1 MPTLRAFGP
10 SDAEWVFR
18 ACRDPEV
25 QRWTRVPSPYLL
37 EHARGFVTD
46 GVGSLAQWA
55 LVDDVGHGAGAVALH
70 SLVDGAAEVGYWT
83 APWARRQ
90 GLATWA
96 VAEVCRR
103 GADLGAS
110 TVWGDVAQEN
120 TASQRVLVAAG
131 FVVDPAVTVVATDGN
146 RTAPADRWV
155 RNLAELDRLIPDS

>member
-18 ACRDPEV
+18 ACQDPEV

-55 LVDDVGHGAGAVALH
+55 VLDDDGQGAGAVALH

-83 APWARRQ
+83 AAWARGQ

-103 GADLGAS
+103 AADLGAS
-110 TVWGDVAQEN
+110 RVWADVAVKNEP
-120 TASQRVLVAAG
+120 SRRVLAAAG
-131 FVVDPAVTVVATDGN
+131 FWANPAVAATATDGDG
-146 RTAPADRWV
+146 TGPADRWV
-155 RNLAELDRLIPDS
+155 LALS